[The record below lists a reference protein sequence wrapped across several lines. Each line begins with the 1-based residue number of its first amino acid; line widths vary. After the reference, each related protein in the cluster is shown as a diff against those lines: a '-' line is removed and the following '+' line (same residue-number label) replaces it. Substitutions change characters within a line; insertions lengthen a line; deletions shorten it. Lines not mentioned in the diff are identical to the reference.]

1 MDFLVMIKIPV
12 KNKFSLFWFLIS
24 KFFFSKE
31 KLQHDAKSGG
41 LNIQKKPPSP
51 IKDKRIFTICEQ
63 PQIMIHLFLYGEKKG
78 DGLEKKEIIG
88 LIYYIC
94 RSPKILSTF
103 IIAFN

>member
-1 MDFLVMIKIPV
+1 MIKIPV
-12 KNKFSLFWFLIS
+12 KNHFSLFWFLIS

-31 KLQHDAKSGG
+31 KLQHDAKSEG
-41 LNIQKKPPSP
+41 LILQKKPPSP
-51 IKDKRIFTICEQ
+51 IKDKLIFTICEQ
-63 PQIMIHLFLYGEKKG
+63 PQIMIQSYFYMERKKG

-94 RSPKILSTF
+94 KTPKILSMF